1 MRKRI
6 AMPILATALLALAPT
21 QPQQKAFNTQT
32 VKGYLDKMEMQYVPH
47 PRSTDTLVVP
57 RTDNQNA
64 DRIDLYVE
72 LRTDQTLVL
81 TAYPKFKGRYFNLSR
96 VADREKLFER
106 MLETNHRAFATFFID
121 NQGDIGARFT
131 FSTEDGLGFESF
143 RASVIELLR
152 ITDEYV
158 PTLDGFMRHGQ
169 TEKEPFKKPR
179 TRSKAKA

>member
-1 MRKRI
+1 MRRRI
-6 AMPILATALLALAPT
+6 AMPILAAALLALAPAA
-21 QPQQKAFNTQT
+21 PQQKGLSTQT
-32 VKGYLDKMEMQYVPH
+32 IKGYLDKMEMQSVPH
-47 PRSTDTLVVP
+47 PRSADTLVVP
-57 RTDNQNA
+57 RTDNANA
-64 DRIDLYVE
+64 ERIDLYVE
-72 LRTDQTLVL
+72 RRTDQTLVL

-96 VADREKLFER
+96 VADREKLFQR

-158 PTLDGFMRHGQ
+158 PTLDGFMRNEQ
-169 TEKEPFKKPR
+169 NDKEPLKKPG
-179 TRSKAKA
+179 TR